1 MGIPM
6 AGRLLHAGYAV
17 FGYDPND
24 EAARSAR
31 DAGLVTLPT
40 LGEVVERADAVIVSV
55 PDPDAVET
63 VFLSAGG
70 VLERAR
76 AGAVAVDVSTSTPAL
91 ARRLAELGAQRGIA
105 VLDAPVSGGPI
116 RAADGTLVVMVGG
129 PKPAVR
135 QMHPALSAFGEV
147 VHVGAAGCGQAT
159 KLCNNVLAG
168 VHMAALSESLALA
181 AREGL
186 DPQQLFAVLSRGTG
200 DSAVLRNRFPAEGV
214 VPTAPANDG
223 FKARFPVALMRKDL
237 LLALET
243 AATHDLEMPLVREAA
258 ERYAEA
264 GDRGWDDRDYSIIDR
279 LGPGR

>member
-17 FGYDPND
+17 FGFDPSP
-24 EAARSAR
+24 EAERTAR
-31 DAGLVTLPT
+31 DAGLVTLAS
-40 LGEVVERADAVIVSV
+40 LAELVERADAVIVSV

-63 VFLSAGG
+63 VFLSEGG
-70 VLERAR
+70 LLERAQE
-76 AGAVAVDVSTSTPAL
+76 GAVVVDVSTSTPAL
-91 ARRLAELGAQRGIA
+91 ARRLAALGAQRHIA

-116 RAADGTLVVMVGG
+116 RAAAGDLVVMVGG

-159 KLCNNVLAG
+159 KLCNNLLAG
-168 VHMAALSESLALA
+168 IHMVALSESLALA

-186 DPQQLFAVLSRGTG
+186 DPHQLFAVLSRGTG
-200 DSAVLRNRFPAEGV
+200 DSAVLRTRFPAEGV
-214 VPTAPANDG
+214 VPAAPANDRY
-223 FKARFPVALMRKDL
+223 KARFPVALMRKDL
-237 LLALET
+237 RLALET
-243 AATHDLEMPLVREAA
+243 AASHDLELPLVREAA

-264 GDRGWDDRDYSIIDR
+264 GERGWDDRDYSVIDR
-279 LGPGR
+279 LAPRD